1 MDLDSIMSKV
11 VDFATVYGI
20 KIIGA
25 ILIWIIG
32 SWVIK
37 KIIKGMKKVMSIR
50 GYDESLQKFLLNL
63 AGWILKILLIIT
75 I

>member
-37 KIIKGMKKVMSIR
+37 KIIKDMKKVMSIS
-50 GYDESLQKFLLNL
+50 GYDENLQKFHFKQD
-63 AGWILKILLIIT
+63 G
-75 I
+75 